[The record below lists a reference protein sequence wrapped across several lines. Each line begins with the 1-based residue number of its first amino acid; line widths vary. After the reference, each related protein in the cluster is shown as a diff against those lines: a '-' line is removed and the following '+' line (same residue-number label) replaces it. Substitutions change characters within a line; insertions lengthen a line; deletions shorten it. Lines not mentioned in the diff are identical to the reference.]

1 MVGLCAAALI
11 FSDSCRKGAAE
22 GMDLCLRVLTPS
34 LFPMLA
40 LSGMAVRTGLC
51 QRVGRLLE
59 QPARSLFGLSGA
71 FAPVILLSL
80 IGGYPVG
87 ARAVSELYR
96 SGQVSEK
103 QAKRAA
109 LFCVSAGPGFLISFV
124 GNTLYGST
132 EVGAVLLL
140 SQTAAVLLTGIGL
153 RFLSKPDDYHSVKE
167 ISSQGEPLSSALVE
181 SAYDASKSMVM
192 ICGLVLLF
200 SAFGGIC
207 DALLPSA
214 SVRCLLMSALE
225 VSSGVCALSEGY
237 PFALAAFAV
246 GFGGV
251 CVHFQ
256 VFAALGKLDVSKPL
270 FFLMRIIQGI
280 LTALFARIGLFL
292 TAKEVAVFSTAE
304 VSRPDFYGG
313 SVLSG
318 AALLTVAICF
328 LLTLRKR

>member
-1 MVGLCAAALI
+1 M
-11 FSDSCRKGAAE
+11 
-22 GMDLCLRVLTPS
+22 
-34 LFPMLA
+34 
-40 LSGMAVRTGLC
+40 
-51 QRVGRLLE
+51 
-59 QPARSLFGLSGA
+59 
-71 FAPVILLSL
+71 
-80 IGGYPVG
+80 
-87 ARAVSELYR
+87 
-96 SGQVSEK
+96 
-103 QAKRAA
+103 
-109 LFCVSAGPGFLISFV
+109 
-124 GNTLYGST
+124 
-132 EVGAVLLL
+132 
-140 SQTAAVLLTGIGL
+140 
-153 RFLSKPDDYHSVKE
+153 
-167 ISSQGEPLSSALVE
+167 
-181 SAYDASKSMVM
+181 
-192 ICGLVLLF
+192 LLF